1 MNENELHLI
10 RILKNKENFSVA
22 NHLLFA
28 KDIGDLLKMTKLNQ
42 EKLQKILKTLE
53 KAGIIKRNNDAFCL
67 SDVGD
72 RFLRKTFGMEFLLS
86 NANYFLSHSIQE
98 IPNCLIQ
105 QIDAFSNCEVV
116 ETVWPVSK
124 KMEDIAKEAERFV
137 ECIFTEPPFHMAEP
151 LYERVQSGVKLRLLF
166 GRNSQLPDCN
176 DLVERF
182 ELNKPKSDSLFEKRI
197 CDEVITNL
205 VVSDK
210 GACLMLGDK
219 NSKFDMVYAISGVE
233 EDFIVW
239 CKDFFE
245 FKWKQGH
252 PFARLRT
259 DN

>member
-10 RILKNKENFSVA
+10 RILKNKENFSIA
-22 NHLLFA
+22 SHLLFA
-28 KDIGDLLKMTKLNQ
+28 KDINDLSNVTRMNQ
-42 EKLQKILKTLE
+42 EKLLKILKTME
-53 KAGIIKRNNDAFCL
+53 EVGIIKRNESTFCL
-67 SDVGD
+67 SEVGD
-72 RFLRKTFGMEFLLS
+72 MFLRKTLGMEFLVS
-86 NANYFLSHSIQE
+86 NADYFLNHSIKE
-98 IPNCLIQ
+98 IPNYLVQ

-124 KMEDIAKEAERFV
+124 KMDDIAKGAEKFLG
-137 ECIFTEPPFHMAEP
+137 CIFTEPPFHMAEP
-151 LYERVQSGVKLRLLF
+151 LYEKVQSGVKLRLLF
-166 GRNSQLPDCN
+166 GKNSQLPDCN
-176 DLVERF
+176 DLVERL

-219 NSKFDMVYAISGVE
+219 NSKLDMVYAISGIE
-233 EDFIVW
+233 ENFILW
-239 CKDFFE
+239 CKGFFE
-245 FKWKQGH
+245 FKWKQGQ